1 MLEIQEFDHSAVSST
16 DLPLP
21 LYARGKVR
29 DIYDLGETLL
39 MVATDRISAFDCVL
53 PTPIP
58 GKGQVLTRLSAYWF
72 GATRHI
78 VGNHMVTTDPDAF
91 PASLASSRGLLAGR
105 TMLVRKARPIAV
117 ECVVRGYLAGSA
129 WKEYRQTGEVCGILL
144 PGGLREG
151 DRLPEPIF
159 TPATKARHGHDE
171 NISFRQMVG
180 LVGEDLARE
189 LRDLSLAL
197 YTFAEGHLRARG
209 LILADTK
216 FEFGILEGKVILID
230 EVLTPD
236 SSRMW
241 DARGYTPGRA
251 QVGFDKQYVRDY
263 LEATGWDK
271 KPPAPPLPP
280 EVVEATR
287 RLYLE
292 AYTRIIDPT
301 GSLDPKA
308 R

>member
-1 MLEIQEFDHSAVSST
+1 MLEIQEFDHSAVLST

-58 GKGQVLTRLSAYWF
+58 GKGQVLTKLSAYWF
-72 GATRHI
+72 EATRHI
-78 VGNHMVTTDPDAF
+78 VENHLVTTDPDAF
-91 PASLASSRGLLAGR
+91 PAPLASYRGLLAGR

-129 WKEYRQTGEVCGILL
+129 WKEYLQTGEVCGIPL

-151 DRLPEPIF
+151 DRLPQPIF
-159 TPATKARHGHDE
+159 TPATKAHHGHDE
-171 NISFRQMVG
+171 NISFRQVVE

-197 YTFAEGHLRARG
+197 YTFAEGRLRAKG

-216 FEFGILEGKVILID
+216 FEFGILGGKVILID

-241 DARGYTPGRA
+241 DEREYTAGRA
-251 QVGFDKQYVRDY
+251 RVGFDKQYVRDY

-271 KPPAPPLPP
+271 KPPAPPLPAD
-280 EVVEATR
+280 VVEVTR
-287 RLYLE
+287 RLYLD
-292 AYTRIIDPT
+292 AYARIVGP
-301 GSLDPKA
+301 
-308 R
+308 

>member
-1 MLEIQEFDHSAVSST
+1 MLEIEEFGQSAVAST
-16 DLPLP
+16 NLPLP

-58 GKGQVLTRLSAYWF
+58 GKGQVLTKLSAYWF
-72 GATRHI
+72 AATRHI
-78 VGNHMVTTDPDAF
+78 VENHLITIDLDAF
-91 PASLASSRGLLAGR
+91 PPSLGLYRDLLAGR
-105 TMLVRKARPIAV
+105 AMLVRKAKPIEV

-129 WKEYRQTGEVCGILL
+129 WKEYSQTGEVCGIPL

-151 DRLPEPIF
+151 DRLPQPMF

-171 NISFRQMVG
+171 NISFRQVVG
-180 LVGEDLARE
+180 LVGEDLAHE

-216 FEFGILEGKVILID
+216 FEFGVLGEKVILID

-236 SSRMW
+236 SSRLW
-241 DARGYTPGRA
+241 DLEEYRAGRA
-251 QVGFDKQYVRDY
+251 RVGFDKQYVRDY
-263 LEATGWDK
+263 LESIGWDK

-292 AYTRIIDPT
+292 CYRRVV
-301 GSLDPKA
+301 GSS
-308 R
+308 